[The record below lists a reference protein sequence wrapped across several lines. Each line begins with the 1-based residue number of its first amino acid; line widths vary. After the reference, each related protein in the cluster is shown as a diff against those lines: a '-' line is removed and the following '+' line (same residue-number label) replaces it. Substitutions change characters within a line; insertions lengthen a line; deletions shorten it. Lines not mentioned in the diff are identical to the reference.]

1 MKLRDLLEQLT
12 VELNMP
18 KPEDAY
24 NFDNIE
30 VKDMGYGNYYKYTY
44 TNINP
49 HIKLYYETDK
59 GLQNLE
65 NLVKKYGLNMITL
78 SSKKDTNEEI
88 IKYYLK
94 IIGSQEDINK
104 FLKNHWSVF
113 NSFNPKGS
121 ANIELGDKMEVTTL
135 VSPPTVSATTGV
147 KTQPGKV
154 IYVAFGLYEKDNE
167 DEESEERKYK
177 AMTGAGDMIKV
188 LATVV
193 EAIKQTIK
201 KEGGEDK
208 IYGIKFAPSD
218 KRRKSIY
225 DHYLTTLFPSFEK
238 DLNSSRAGFT
248 MFINKN
254 FKSKEVN
261 EVGLEKEKTT
271 PYSFTTEE
279 DSDDYRLYSFDTP
292 SGLKYTVEL
301 QEFYPVDSP
310 GELSKVILY
319 GDELDDNIP
328 ANKKRRLDSIILM
341 IQFGVVDA
349 EDITGG
355 SNQNVVTNK
364 GELYRVMNTV
374 AAIIKED
381 LAINQHIKYIAFDPA
396 KRSESNPKSKKV
408 RDTDISSNSRAN
420 LYTKYILGRIPN
432 AEIIKNSMFD
442 VLVKVRK

>member
-12 VELNMP
+12 VELNIP

-24 NFDNIE
+24 DFDNIE
-30 VKDMGYGNYYKYTY
+30 VNNMGYGNYYKYTY

-49 HIKLYYETDK
+49 HIKLYYKTDK
-59 GLQNLE
+59 GLENLE

-78 SSKKDTNEEI
+78 SSKKETDEKIT
-88 IKYYLK
+88 KYYLK
-94 IIGSQEDINK
+94 ITGSQEDINK

-121 ANIELGDKMEVTTL
+121 ANIESGDKMEVTTL
-135 VSPPTVSATTGV
+135 VSPPAVSATTGV

-154 IYVAFGLYEKDNE
+154 IYVAFGLYEKGIG
-167 DEESEERKYK
+167 DEESEERKYNV
-177 AMTGAGDMIKV
+177 MTGAGDMIKV

-238 DLNSSRAGFT
+238 DLNSSKAGFT

-254 FKSKEVN
+254 FKDKSLDEIGGKD
-261 EVGLEKEKTT
+261 EKME

-279 DSDDYRLYSFDTP
+279 DSDDYRRYSFDTP

-301 QEFYPVDSP
+301 EEFDPIDSP
-310 GELSKVILY
+310 MDLSKIILY
-319 GDELDDNIP
+319 GDDLNDKIP
-328 ANKKRRLDSIILM
+328 AEKKRRLNNIVLM
-341 IQFGVVDA
+341 IQFGVVDK

-374 AAIIKED
+374 AAIIRED
-381 LAINQHIKYIAFDPA
+381 LAINEHIKYIAFDPA
-396 KRSESNPKSKKV
+396 KRTELNPKSKKV

-432 AEIIKNSMFD
+432 AEIIKNNMFD
-442 VLVKVRK
+442 VLVKIRD